1 MPSVTVNVDVDVDL
15 EEFDTDELQEELR
28 SRDAYISHE
37 ELPKNFDPV
46 EGKETIEL
54 AEACFEAR
62 RRGDD
67 ARALELVDRLIYAAL
82 GRII

>member
-1 MPSVTVNVDVDVDL
+1 MPFTTVTVDVDVVLSDFDTEDL
-15 EEFDTDELQEELR
+15 ERELR
-28 SRDAYISHE
+28 SRGQQSE
-37 ELPKNFDPV
+37 ELPDGYDPV
-46 EGKETIEL
+46 EGKGTVGL